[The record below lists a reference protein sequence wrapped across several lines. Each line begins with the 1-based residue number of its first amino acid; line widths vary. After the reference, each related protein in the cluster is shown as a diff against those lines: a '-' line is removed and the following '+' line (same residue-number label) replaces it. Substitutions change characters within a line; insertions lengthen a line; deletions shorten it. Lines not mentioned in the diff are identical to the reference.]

1 MRGLEQTTKEVK
13 IPEGSSVVIVN
24 SNKKHQLAG
33 LDSEYNQRR
42 AQCEEVSPVCELSAP
57 SPTLSP
63 TDPVPRGLLTLC
75 PAWHAQSLHLQQ
87 RAATLRHDSR
97 AGAPRLHHRLLTLCR
112 AP

>member
-1 MRGLEQTTKEVK
+1 VRGLEQTTKEVK

-75 PAWHAQSLHLQQ
+75 P
-87 RAATLRHDSR
+87 
-97 AGAPRLHHRLLTLCR
+97 GASSGP
-112 AP
+112 